1 MTQVEASK
9 HTKLVS
15 AIKETLARF
24 IDEPTKENYQDFSQ
38 ELGELGDIDSTQTNH
53 VKENI
58 DKALMASF
66 TKDIEERASK
76 LKAFKDGI
84 SKDLDTL

>member
-1 MTQVEASK
+1 MTPIETSK
-9 HTKLVS
+9 HTNLAV

-24 IDEPTKENYQDFSQ
+24 IDEPTKENYQRFSQ
-38 ELGELGDIDSTQTNH
+38 ELGELGDIDSAQTNL

-58 DKALMASF
+58 DKALIASF

-76 LKAFKDGI
+76 LGAFKEAI
-84 SKDLDTL
+84 FKDLDTI